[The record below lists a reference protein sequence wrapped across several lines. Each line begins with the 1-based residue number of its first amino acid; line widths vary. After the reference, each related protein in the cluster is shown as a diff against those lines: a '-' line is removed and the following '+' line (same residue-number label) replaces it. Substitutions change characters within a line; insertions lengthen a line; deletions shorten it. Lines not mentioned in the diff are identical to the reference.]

1 MKKLLALILLLG
13 CLVNS
18 FALADSFTLRN
29 GVLFGDTMET
39 IKGKEDL
46 KYVNEGK
53 DSMWFRGVIANISG
67 SEVVYYFDEEGKL
80 KEMQYSL
87 GAFSSISVSDYDIL
101 KEGLTNKYGPSLG
114 FSNGKTS
121 ALLGHELQYLL
132 VDLYKTEA
140 ITGGSH
146 KLINYEEW
154 IVPCDE
160 GTVKIELVYYTTD
173 GNWPHVA
180 MSYGLFS
187 DAEVQEAMDEAQQ
200 QKDSFNND
208 I

>member
-1 MKKLLALILLLG
+1 MKRILALILLLA
-13 CLVNS
+13 CSINA

-29 GVLFGDTMET
+29 GVLFGDTMEI

-46 KYVNEGK
+46 KYINEGK
-53 DSMWFRGVIANISG
+53 NSMWFRGVIANISG
-67 SEVVYYFDEEGKL
+67 SEVVYYFDENGKL

-87 GAFSSISVSDYDIL
+87 GAFSDISDSDYAIL

-132 VDLYKTEA
+132 IDLYKTEA

-146 KLINYEEW
+146 KLIKYEEW
-154 IVPCDE
+154 IVSCDE
-160 GTVKIELVYYTTD
+160 GVVKIELVSYTTD
-173 GNWPHVA
+173 GKWPHVA
-180 MSYGLFS
+180 MSYSLFS
-187 DAEVQEAMDEAQQ
+187 EAEVQEAMDEAQQ
-200 QKDSFNND
+200 QEESFNND